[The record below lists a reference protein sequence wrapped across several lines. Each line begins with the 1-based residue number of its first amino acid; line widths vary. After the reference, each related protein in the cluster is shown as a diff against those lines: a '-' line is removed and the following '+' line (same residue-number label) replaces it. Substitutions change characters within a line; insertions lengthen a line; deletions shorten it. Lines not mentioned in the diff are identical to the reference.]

1 MNVTLFGTGYVGLVT
16 GTCLAE
22 VGNDVICVDIDA
34 ARIATLQ
41 NGDIPLFEPGLQ
53 DMVRANSAAGR
64 LRFSG
69 DAQSAIDH
77 AEIIFIAVGT
87 PSDEDG
93 SADMR
98 HVLAV
103 AATIGTHLA
112 KPTLIVNKR
121 SEEHTSELQSLMRIS
136 YAVFCLKKKK
146 HNYIHNSKRELIQQ
160 ISNK

>member
-77 AEIIFIAVGT
+77 AEIIFLAVGT

-93 SADMR
+93 RADMR
-98 HVLAV
+98 PAHGRA
-103 AATIGTHLA
+103 
-112 KPTLIVNKR
+112 
-121 SEEHTSELQSLMRIS
+121 S
-136 YAVFCLKKKK
+136 C
-146 HNYIHNSKRELIQQ
+146 RERVGQ
-160 ISNK
+160 